1 MACCIL
7 SKWGI
12 MGLERILWKYKNNPR
27 NVMECPGRSR
37 QVSKRIDQLRDAGG
51 TRLQLFIVFSS
62 DRQDDNKGQ
71 RADANDSERLC
82 ACRSDW

>member
-12 MGLERILWKYKNNPR
+12 MGLERILRKYENNPR

-37 QVSKRIDQLRDAGG
+37 QVSKRIDQLGDAGG

-62 DRQDDNKGQ
+62 DRQDDSKGQ

-82 ACRSDW
+82 ARRSDW

>member
-7 SKWGI
+7 SKSGI
-12 MGLERILWKYKNNPR
+12 MGLERILRKSKNNPR

-37 QVSKRIDQLRDAGG
+37 QVSKRIDQLGDAGG

-82 ACRSDW
+82 ACRSNW

>member
-12 MGLERILWKYKNNPR
+12 MGLERILRTYKNNPR

-37 QVSKRIDQLRDAGG
+37 QVSKRIDQLGDAGG